1 MGIIEKLIGLTPFS
15 NSYKKY
21 RQAKVEQFQQEFE
34 AKHLPLRIDF
44 YKKLLQPNDLVFDI
58 GANVGNRVEAFLKCG
73 AKVIAVEPQPSCII
87 VLKEKFQDKIVIE
100 NVGLSEEPGELEM
113 QISTDS
119 TVSTFS
125 KEYIDKTKDRF
136 KYSKWNETIK
146 VQITT
151 LETLL
156 AKYGVPKF
164 CKIDVEGYE
173 VQVLKGLKTKL
184 PLISIEYCVPEL
196 EQQLIDCLQYLNSLE
211 SKSLYNYSIGETME
225 WALKE
230 WKSFDSFIAHVNST
244 EFINTSNGDVY
255 IKNVE

>member
-1 MGIIEKLIGLTPFS
+1 MGIIGKIIELTPFL

-21 RQAKVEQFQQEFE
+21 RQSKIEQFQQEFE

-44 YKKLLQPNDLVFDI
+44 YKKLINPNDLVFDI
-58 GANVGNRVEAFLKCG
+58 GANIGNRVESFLKCG
-73 AKVIAVEPQPSCII
+73 ARVVAIEPQPDCVNI
-87 VLKEKFQDKIVIE
+87 LKEKFEDNIVIE
-100 NVGLSEEPGELEM
+100 NIGLSEEPGELEM

-136 KYSKWNETIK
+136 KYSKWNGTIK
-146 VQITT
+146 VQIST

-173 VQVLKGLKTKL
+173 LQVLKGLKTPL
-184 PLISIEYCVPEL
+184 PIISIEYCVPEL
-196 EQQLIDCLQYLNSLE
+196 QQQLIDCLQYLNGLD

-230 WKSFDSFIAHVNST
+230 WESYENFVSHVNSS
-244 EFINTSNGDVY
+244 EFHNTSNGDIY
-255 IKNVE
+255 IKT